1 MWAGQKLIAPVLVI
15 AIVAMAWVVMGMTV
29 TNSYYQLMLTLV
41 PIWAVMGLSWNMLS
55 GYTGLVSFG
64 HAAFF
69 GLGAY
74 TVTIALVDFNITPWL
89 GIPLGMIVGTVA
101 GIVIGYPT
109 FRLRGHYFALSMLA
123 YPMALLYVF
132 EWLGY
137 QEVPLP
143 MKREAPAFYMQFSD
157 YRVYIALAVGLL
169 VLSLLIS
176 LAIERS
182 RFGMSLVAIKQN
194 EPAAEAAGIDTL
206 AWKMRAIM
214 LSGAL
219 AAAAGGL
226 YAVVLL
232 VVTPES
238 VFGVLTSAQA
248 LIVALFGGSG
258 TLWGAPIGAAILIP
272 LSETLQAQLGNL
284 IPGIQGV
291 VFGAAII
298 LVVLLAPEGIFWRVR
313 DQFYRS
319 RAVGSLPM
327 IAIAPRRIV
336 ETPKLVAAPA
346 AQREHTPILI
356 VSNLSKSF
364 GGLRAVTQASFE
376 VSEGEILGII
386 GPNGAGKTTLFNILN
401 GFLRPDGGK
410 IVFAGRDLTGLK
422 PNRICRLGIGRT
434 FQVVRAFPRMSVLN
448 NVVVGAYATTT
459 NDADAFTAASEAL
472 TLVGLSER
480 SGVSAAELTNRELRL
495 MELARALAGRPR
507 LLLMDEPLAGL
518 ASQEIEVLLQVI
530 RSLAA
535 QRITVA
541 IIEHTMR
548 AMVRL
553 AERFIVLDHGR
564 ILAAGAPSAIINDAR
579 VIEAYLGKKWAAR
592 RAHN

>member
-1 MWAGQKLIAPVLVI
+1 MRSRHTLYTSLIAIAVI
-15 AIVAMAWVVMGMTV
+15 AAVWIGLSLVV

-41 PIWAVMGLSWNMLS
+41 PIWAVLGLSWNLLS

-74 TVTIALVDFNITPWL
+74 TVTIALVHYDITPWL
-89 GIPLGMIVGTVA
+89 GLPLGMVVGTVA
-101 GIVIGYPT
+101 GAVIGYPT

-132 EWLGY
+132 VWLGY
-137 QEVPLP
+137 QEVALP
-143 MKREAPAFYMQFSD
+143 MKREAPAYFMQFSD

-169 VLSLLIS
+169 VIALLIS

-182 RFGMSLVAIKQN
+182 RFGLSLLAIKQN

-226 YAVVLL
+226 YAVVQL
-232 VVTPES
+232 VVTPDS
-238 VFGVLTSAQA
+238 VFGMLTSAQA
-248 LIVALFGGSG
+248 LIVALFGGVG
-258 TLWGAPIGAAILIP
+258 TLWGPLIGSAILIP
-272 LSETLQAQLGNL
+272 LSETLQANLGDK

-291 VFGAAII
+291 VYGIAII

-313 DQFYRS
+313 DWLRRP
-319 RAVGSLPM
+319 RAVGLGQVDP
-327 IAIAPRRIV
+327 IAPPIAA
-336 ETPKLVAAPA
+336 AAPEPA
-346 AQREHTPILI
+346 PQQRQPILT

-364 GGLRAVTQASFE
+364 GGLRAVADASFT
-376 VSEGEILGII
+376 VGDGEILGII
-386 GPNGAGKTTLFNILN
+386 GPNGAGKTTLFNLLN
-401 GFLRPDGGK
+401 GFLPPDGGS
-410 IVFAGRDLTGLK
+410 VTFAGHELIGLK
-422 PNRICRLGIGRT
+422 PNRVCRLGIGRT
-434 FQVVRAFPRMSVLN
+434 FQVVRAFARLSVLD
-448 NVVVGAYATTT
+448 NVVVGAYAKTTR
-459 NDADAFTAASEAL
+459 DAEAVAAATAALAQ
-472 TLVGLSER
+472 VGLTGRAGALAGS
-480 SGVSAAELTNRELRL
+480 LTNKELRL
-495 MELARALAGRPR
+495 MELARALAGHPR

-518 ASQEIEVLLQVI
+518 ASHEIEDMLEVI
-530 RSLAA
+530 RALAA
-535 QRITVA
+535 QGTTVV

-553 AERFIVLDHGR
+553 AERFIVLDHGA
-564 ILAAGAPSAIINDAR
+564 ILAKGHPGEIVKDES
-579 VIEAYLGKKWAAR
+579 VIEAYLGKKWAAI
-592 RAHN
+592 RARG

>member
-1 MWAGQKLIAPVLVI
+1 MRSRRNLYASLIAIAVI
-15 AIVAMAWVVMGMTV
+15 AAVWISLGLVV

-41 PIWAVMGLSWNMLS
+41 PIWAVLGLSWNLLS

-74 TVTIALVDFNITPWL
+74 TVTIALVQYDITPWL
-89 GIPLGMIVGTVA
+89 GIPLGMVVGTVA
-101 GIVIGYPT
+101 GVIIGYPT

-132 EWLGY
+132 VWLGY
-137 QEVPLP
+137 QEVSLP
-143 MKREAPAFYMQFSD
+143 MKREAPAYFMQFSG

-169 VLSLLIS
+169 VVSLLIS
-176 LAIERS
+176 LAVERS
-182 RFGMSLVAIKQN
+182 RFGLSLLAIKQN

-226 YAVVLL
+226 YAVVQL
-232 VVTPES
+232 VVTPDS
-238 VFGVLTSAQA
+238 VFGMLTSAQA
-248 LIVALFGGSG
+248 LIVALFGGVG
-258 TLWGAPIGAAILIP
+258 TLWGPLIGSAILIP
-272 LSETLQAQLGNL
+272 LSEMLQANLGDK

-291 VFGAAII
+291 VYGIAII

-313 DQFYRS
+313 DWLRRP
-319 RAVGSLPM
+319 RAVGLGPVDP
-327 IAIAPRRIV
+327 IAPPIAA
-336 ETPKLVAAPA
+336 AAPEPA
-346 AQREHTPILI
+346 RPQRQPILT

-364 GGLRAVTQASFE
+364 GGLRAVANASFT
-376 VSEGEILGII
+376 VGDGEILGII
-386 GPNGAGKTTLFNILN
+386 GPNGAGKTTLFNLLN
-401 GFLRPDGGK
+401 GFLPPNGGS
-410 IVFAGRDLTGLK
+410 VTFAARELIGLK

-434 FQVVRAFPRMSVLN
+434 FQVVRAFARLSVLD
-448 NVVVGAYATTT
+448 NVVVGAYAKKAS
-459 NDADAFTAASEAL
+459 DAEAVAAASAAL
-472 TLVGLSER
+472 AQVGLTARAGALAGS
-480 SGVSAAELTNRELRL
+480 LTNKELRL
-495 MELARALAGRPR
+495 MELARALAGEPR

-518 ASQEIEVLLQVI
+518 ASHEIEDMLEVI
-530 RSLAA
+530 RALAA
-535 QRITVA
+535 QGTTVV

-553 AERFIVLDHGR
+553 AERFIVLDHGA
-564 ILAAGAPSAIINDAR
+564 ILATGHPGEIVKDES
-579 VIEAYLGKKWAAR
+579 VIEAYLGKKWAAI
-592 RAHN
+592 RARG

>member
-1 MWAGQKLIAPVLVI
+1 MRSRRHLIAPLLAI
-15 AIVAMAWVVMGMTV
+15 AIVAIAWIAGGMIV

-55 GYTGLVSFG
+55 GYTGFVSFG

-74 TVTIALVDFNITPWL
+74 TVTLALVNYDITPWL
-89 GIPLGMIVGTVA
+89 GIPLGMIVGAVA

-109 FRLRGHYFALSMLA
+109 FRLRGHYFALAMLA

-143 MKREAPAFYMQFSD
+143 MKRESPALYMQFFD

-169 VLSLLIS
+169 VLALLVS

-182 RFGMSLVAIKQN
+182 RFGLSLVAIKQN

-206 AWKMRAIM
+206 VWKMRAIM
-214 LSGAL
+214 LSGAI

-232 VVTPES
+232 VVTPDS

-272 LSETLQAQLGNL
+272 LSETLQAQLGDV

-291 VFGAAII
+291 VFGVAII
-298 LVVLLAPEGIFWRVR
+298 LVILLAPEGIFWRVR
-313 DQFYRS
+313 DQLYQRRS
-319 RAVGSLPM
+319 AARAPAVAIPSP
-327 IAIAPRRIV
+327 IAPNATNPSV
-336 ETPKLVAAPA
+336 PA
-346 AQREHTPILI
+346 IQRERAAILT
-356 VSNLSKSF
+356 VNKLSKSF
-364 GGLRAVTQASFE
+364 GGLQAVTDASFA
-376 VSEGEILGII
+376 VADGEILGII

-401 GFLRPDGGK
+401 GFLRPDHGR
-410 IVFAGRDLTGLK
+410 VEFAGHELTGLK
-422 PNRICRLGIGRT
+422 PNRVCRLGIGRT

-448 NVVVGAYATTT
+448 NVVVGAFARTAT
-459 NDADAFTAASEAL
+459 DVDAFKAAGEAL
-472 TLVGLSER
+472 ALVGLTER
-480 SGVSAAELTNRELRL
+480 SNVSASALTNKELRL

-518 ASQEIEVLLQVI
+518 ASQEIETLLGVI

-535 QRITVA
+535 QRITIV

-564 ILAAGAPSAIINDAR
+564 VLATGEPTKIINDAS
-579 VIEAYLGKKWAAR
+579 VIEAYLGKRWATS
-592 RAHN
+592 RAHG